1 MTEREILDQ
10 ILKHEGAIYHKDKFT
25 NYDTKFGISA
35 RTHAHLDLRNLTGEQ
50 ALIIH
55 RRDFYQFYKIK
66 DLNPKLRGIVYTAG
80 IMLGFPE
87 SFRLLSQAVD
97 YFPLKESLT
106 PELLSAVELSNPE
119 AARAR
124 MGSLLIFWFADHFGG
139 NNLRAIVPRILESI
153 ST

>member
-1 MTEREILDQ
+1 MTEREIIDL
-10 ILKHEGAIYHKDKFT
+10 ILKHEGAIYHQDKFT
-25 NYDTKFGISA
+25 NYFTKFGISA

-50 ALIIH
+50 ALAIH
-55 RRDFYQFYKIK
+55 KKDFYDFFKIK
-66 DLNPKLRGIVYTAG
+66 DLNPRLRGIVYQAG
-80 IMLGFPE
+80 IMLGFSE

-124 MGSLLIFWFADHFGG
+124 MASLLVFWFSDHFGG
-139 NNLRAIVPRILESI
+139 NNLRAIIPRIMESV
-153 ST
+153 SN